1 MKSKPKNIDE
11 FMQGGEAAASESQS
25 RTPTVPQP
33 APAPKPEQRIVKS
46 IRVAQSIDLAIK
58 RLAFEDTQTQGRR
71 VTESDLIEAAL
82 RQFLESRGTEI

>member
-11 FMQGGEAAASESQS
+11 FMQGGQAAAAETQS
-25 RTPTVPQP
+25 RSAPTSQP
-33 APAPKPEQRIVKS
+33 AQVTKPEQRIVKS
-46 IRVAQSIDLAIK
+46 IRIAQSIDLAIK
-58 RLAFEDTQTQGRR
+58 RLAFEDTQAQGRR